1 MDMQKIKRGQIWWQ
15 KISYQVPQKGI
26 QEGVRPVIVV
36 SNDANNKY
44 SPVITVVPTTTVD
57 KKELPTHVK
66 LELEK
71 PCVALCE
78 QIKTIPIENLQNFI
92 GVLNEEKMTE
102 IDAGILTQL
111 GLKSYA
117 IEEKEPEELPIPTPV
132 TPTLSDTPI
141 LTNTPKLKKSYAKR
155 FGKKEKNMILTYL
168 KAHGENLKETALF
181 FSNYFGEEY
190 SLMYKRI
197 WLLNKRNK
205 K

>member
-15 KISYQVPQKGI
+15 KISYQIPQKGI

-36 SNDANNKY
+36 SNDVNNKF

-78 QIKTIPIENLQNFI
+78 QVKTIPIENLQNFI

-102 IDAGILTQL
+102 IDAGLLTQL

-117 IEEKEPEELPIPTPV
+117 IEEKEPEELPAA
-132 TPTLSDTPI
+132 PI
-141 LTNTPKLKKSYAKR
+141 LSNPLPEVHKKKSYAKR
-155 FGKKEKNMILTYL
+155 FSKKEKNMILTYL
-168 KAHGENLKETALF
+168 KSHGENLKETALF
-181 FSNYFGEEY
+181 FSNYFGVEY